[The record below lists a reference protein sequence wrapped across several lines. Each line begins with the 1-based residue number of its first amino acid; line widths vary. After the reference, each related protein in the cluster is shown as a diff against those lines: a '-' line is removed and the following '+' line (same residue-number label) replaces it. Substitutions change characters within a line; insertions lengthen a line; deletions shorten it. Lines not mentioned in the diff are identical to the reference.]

1 MTRQQPNNRGKP
13 MEENKEGMADK
24 AAGFAGQAAEK
35 ASQFAGQAKEM
46 MSKVDV
52 NKATGVA
59 DAFMNKVFFFGKL
72 FSALVMLG
80 CCVVMVGSLV
90 YYVFAR
96 GDSLEVPEFSGETNA
111 QTVDWNAGSKAGVKE
126 KNAVRS
132 KYESKILKLIEIAR
146 LDHDDFEQYVDTLSD
161 YDKEYRSAFI
171 NGALDYVKSV
181 KKWEQKKNIPQPSS
195 GNYERTVKAYQ
206 RLFDGAVDDVKGSRE
221 DAVARKKTAL
231 GICGSTCLG
240 LVLFLML
247 PLLIK
252 IEENTRK

>member
-1 MTRQQPNNRGKP
+1 
-13 MEENKEGMADK
+13 MEIDKEKLAEQ
-24 AAGFAGQAAEK
+24 AGQLKDQAA
-35 ASQFAGQAKEM
+35 EM

-52 NKATGVA
+52 EKATGVA
-59 DAFMNKVFFFGKL
+59 DAFMNKVFYFGKL

-80 CCVVMVGSLV
+80 CCVVMVGSLL
-90 YYVFAR
+90 YYVFAS
-96 GDSLEVPEFSGETNA
+96 GDSLEVPEYSGGKSA
-111 QTVDWNAGSKAGVKE
+111 QSVDWESTSKAGVQT

-132 KYESKILKLIEIAR
+132 KYESKILKLIETAK
-146 LDHDDFEQYVDTLSD
+146 LEHGDFEEYVDKLCD

-181 KKWEQKKNIPQPSS
+181 KKWEAKNKIPPMES
-195 GNYERTVKAYQ
+195 YKRTVEGYE
-206 RLFDGAVDDVKGSRE
+206 RLFDSAVEDVKESRA
-221 DAVARKKTAL
+221 DAAARKKAAL
-231 GICGSTCLG
+231 GVCGSTCLG